1 MKEKLNVRHTIMVG
15 AAFLAI
21 TAFWQMYNNVN
32 PLILTNTFHLDET
45 ITGIIMAADNVFAL
59 FLLPI
64 FGMLSDKTKT
74 PMGKRKPFILVGTLL
89 SVIIMIQL
97 PILDDGYY
105 DAPATWKIILY
116 VVMLGLL
123 LISMGS
129 FRSPAVAL
137 MPDVT
142 PKPFRSRG
150 NAIINLM
157 GSVGGIIYLLL
168 TSFLYS
174 KARTEKLAH
183 VSYLMLF
190 LIVAGIMLVA
200 LFVVMMFV
208 NENKWVAQAD
218 EYERTHSEEPLTVT
232 GEPGK
237 TVNTG
242 APDTNA
248 SEESDKKKKGSS
260 LEPPVLRS
268 LLFLLIS
275 IALWFIA
282 YNAIETWFTTYA
294 AAKWNMSL
302 GDSSMCLTIATA
314 AAIIMFIPLGILAS
328 KIGRKTSI
336 LIGVTMLFV
345 NFLICFVYTFF
356 SNQFSPILYVI
367 FSLIGIGWAMINVNS
382 LPMVVEMCKN
392 SDIGKF
398 TGYYYTFSMA
408 AQIVTPVLAGF
419 LLKNVGYYTLFLYSM
434 LFSALAFFTMLF
446 VRHGDHKSEAKKGIE
461 AFDEMDS

>member
-105 DAPATWKIILY
+105 AAPATWKIILY

-218 EYERTHSEEPLTVT
+218 EYERTHSEETLT
-232 GEPGK
+232 EE
-237 TVNTG
+237 
-242 APDTNA
+242 DNA
-248 SEESDKKKKGSS
+248 TKKGSS

-446 VRHGDHKSEAKKGIE
+446 VRHGDHKSEAKKGID
-461 AFDEMDS
+461 AFEEMDG